1 MDEILNEF
9 SDFRCG
15 RCHNFSLFLHR
26 AAETAALTAVC
37 QAARL
42 TLDGRPV
49 QMGLLWCRKDAGGEQ
64 TAMRAPQNRQP
75 QYSLESVA
83 LFRGLPI
90 DTLERIKRRCNCHSY
105 GPGASIIDH
114 LDTSDDVCFLL
125 SGNARVTIRSVD
137 GKAVS
142 FRELSPGT
150 TFGEYAAIDGRPR
163 SASVEARTAC
173 LVASMASTAFR
184 EILLTEPKAA
194 ENLLKHFVMEIR
206 ELTTRVYE
214 FSTLA
219 VRYRIQA
226 ELLRL
231 ANLSARHGKTVN
243 ITPAP
248 THAEIASRTST
259 HREAVTRELNR
270 LAKIGILEQRKR
282 ELWITDIDR
291 LAALVHDAAG
301 E

>member
-1 MDEILNEF
+1 MAG
-9 SDFRCG
+9 SRTPPTQ
-15 RCHNFSLFLHR
+15 FSL
-26 AAETAALTAVC
+26 
-37 QAARL
+37 
-42 TLDGRPV
+42 
-49 QMGLLWCRKDAGGEQ
+49 K
-64 TAMRAPQNRQP
+64 
-75 QYSLESVA
+75 SVA
-83 LFRGLPI
+83 LFRALPLG
-90 DTLERIKRRCNCHSY
+90 TLDRIKQRCSCRRY
-105 GPGASIIDH
+105 APRESIIGH

-125 SGNARVTIRSVD
+125 SGKARVTLRSVD

-142 FRELSPGT
+142 FRELGPGA

-163 SASVEARTAC
+163 SASVDARTSC
-173 LVASMASTAFR
+173 LVASIAAADFR
-184 EILLTEPKAA
+184 EVLLTEPKVA

-226 ELLRL
+226 EVLRL
-231 ANLSARHGKTVN
+231 ANLSVRQGKTAN
-243 ITPAP
+243 IVPAP

-270 LAKIGILEQRKR
+270 LSRFGIVEQRNRVLLVK
-282 ELWITDIDR
+282 DIDR
-291 LAALVHDAAG
+291 LNALVHDAVG